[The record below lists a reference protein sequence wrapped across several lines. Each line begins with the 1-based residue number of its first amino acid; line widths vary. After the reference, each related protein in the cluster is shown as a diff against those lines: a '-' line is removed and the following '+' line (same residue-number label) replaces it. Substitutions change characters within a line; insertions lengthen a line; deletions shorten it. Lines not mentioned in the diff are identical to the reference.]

1 MDPAARDM
9 FWRLLA
15 ELSRR
20 DGVTIFVSTHFMN
33 EAERCDRISLMHAG
47 RVLAV
52 GTPQEICA
60 AKGGRTLEE
69 AFIAY
74 LQEADGDISTGSGAA
89 AGRNA
94 MKATQPATSGPARRR
109 GGLRASFARTWAF
122 ARREVLEVLRDRVR
136 LAFALAGP
144 LILMVTFGYG
154 ISFDVENLPFAV
166 FDRDQSA
173 ESRQLVESFAGS
185 SYFSQQAALRSEAG
199 IDQPAAG
206 RRASHGDRHPARLR
220 ARPAQRPPTASRL
233 LARRRQDVPRRDGT
247 QLRPGNRALLRPGS
261 CAPDLW
267 QGVHAHAGADRSRG
281 FATTRTSAACSPSR
295 PAAS

>member
-1 MDPAARDM
+1 MEQFDLAQVADSEPSGLPLGIRQRLQLAAACLHRPEVLILDEPTSGVDPAARDM

-122 ARREVLEVLRDRVR
+122 ARREVLEVLRDRMR

-154 ISFDVENLPFAV
+154 ISFDVENLSFAV

-185 SYFSQQAALRSEAG
+185 SYFSPAG
-199 IDQPAAG
+199 G
-206 RRASHGDRHPARLR
+206 
-220 ARPAQRPPTASRL
+220 PAQRSR
-233 LARRRQDVPRRDGT
+233 
-247 QLRPGNRALLRPGS
+247 NR
-261 CAPDLW
+261 
-267 QGVHAHAGADRSRG
+267 
-281 FATTRTSAACSPSR
+281 
-295 PAAS
+295 